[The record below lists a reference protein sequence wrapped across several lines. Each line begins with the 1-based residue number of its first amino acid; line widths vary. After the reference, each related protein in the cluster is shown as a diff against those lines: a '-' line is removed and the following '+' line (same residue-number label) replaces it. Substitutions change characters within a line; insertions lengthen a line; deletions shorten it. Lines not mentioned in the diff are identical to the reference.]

1 MEDQAAAQ
9 AAAVA
14 ARLVQENQSA
24 YAGEPGSTEL
34 PTEEPEPHQN
44 AEAAGKRKFEGGFQ
58 DGLDGSDPTD
68 GTRKRTGFSQGP
80 EENGFDSTAAAAAPA
95 AEAAPNG
102 TISQQQSGDSTAYVD
117 IPQALVGKVIGKGGE
132 TIKFVQNDTNTK
144 VQIDHQTPGEQKRVT
159 IQSFSGDQSA
169 VEAAKAHI
177 QRIITTDEPITGD
190 IHQVVDCPQGIVGRV
205 IGRGG
210 ETIRALQ
217 QASNAHI
224 VVDQNYPEG
233 QPRKVKVSGNREAVS
248 TAVKMVTELIQGE
261 PGSAQ
266 EIIQRYGAGVKQL
279 MECPKNMV
287 GRVIGKG
294 GETIKLLQKTFTV
307 NIQINQ
313 QVEPMKISIQGAPG
327 AVQTALNAVQDII
340 AGGNPFA
347 NGPGGGPVGL
357 GGVGMGGPGPA
368 GPMGRGGGG
377 GGFGGPQFPPAY
389 PTNGGFGGYGGF
401 PAAAPAPAP
410 AYGAYAA
417 YGGGYAPAPY
427 AQPQPAPAFGGYGGY
442 PQGGG
447 GGDPYAQQQ
456 YGQPAGGGAPQGMPQ
471 AQPPSAWQELADD
484 QGRTYYYNSQT
495 GVSQWDKPA
504 EMP

>member
-1 MEDQAAAQ
+1 MEEQAAAAQ
-9 AAAVA
+9 AVA
-14 ARLVQENQSA
+14 ARLVQQNAGA
-24 YAGEPGSTEL
+24 YEGEPGTTE
-34 PTEEPEPHQN
+34 PPAEGAEPQQN

-58 DGLDGSDPTD
+58 DALDGSDPTD
-68 GTRKRTGFSQGP
+68 GTRKRTGFSGS
-80 EENGFDSTAAAAAPA
+80 ENGFDSTAAAAPAAAAPA
-95 AEAAPNG
+95 ATPV
-102 TISQQQSGDSTAYVD
+102 TSLPQQRSGDSTAFVD

-159 IQSFSGDQSA
+159 IQSFSGDLNA

-327 AVQTALNAVQDII
+327 AVQTALNAIQDII

-357 GGVGMGGPGPA
+357 GGAGMGPGGPG
-368 GPMGRGGGG
+368 GPMGRGGG

-389 PTNGGFGGYGGF
+389 PPNGGFGGYGAF

-410 AYGAYAA
+410 AAYGYAA
-417 YGGGYAPAPY
+417 YGGAYAPAPY

-442 PQGGG
+442 PQGGAAA
-447 GGDPYAQQQ
+447 DPYAQQQ

>member
-1 MEDQAAAQ
+1 M
-9 AAAVA
+9 VR
-14 ARLVQENQSA
+14 AR
-24 YAGEPGSTEL
+24 
-34 PTEEPEPHQN
+34 PEKQCVL
-44 AEAAGKRKFEGGFQ
+44 Q
-58 DGLDGSDPTD
+58 
-68 GTRKRTGFSQGP
+68 
-80 EENGFDSTAAAAAPA
+80 NGFDSTAAAAAPA

-266 EIIQRYGAGVKQL
+266 EIIQRV
-279 MECPKNMV
+279 CIP
-287 GRVIGKG
+287 
-294 GETIKLLQKTFTV
+294 LLEASSQPNADPF
-307 NIQINQ
+307 NH
-313 QVEPMKISIQGAPG
+313 MHHS
-327 AVQTALNAVQDII
+327 AVL
-340 AGGNPFA
+340 
-347 NGPGGGPVGL
+347 
-357 GGVGMGGPGPA
+357 
-368 GPMGRGGGG
+368 
-377 GGFGGPQFPPAY
+377 Y
-389 PTNGGFGGYGGF
+389 
-401 PAAAPAPAP
+401 
-410 AYGAYAA
+410 
-417 YGGGYAPAPY
+417 
-427 AQPQPAPAFGGYGGY
+427 
-442 PQGGG
+442 
-447 GGDPYAQQQ
+447 
-456 YGQPAGGGAPQGMPQ
+456 
-471 AQPPSAWQELADD
+471 QELYTCDLCF
-484 QGRTYYYNSQT
+484 
-495 GVSQWDKPA
+495 
-504 EMP
+504 